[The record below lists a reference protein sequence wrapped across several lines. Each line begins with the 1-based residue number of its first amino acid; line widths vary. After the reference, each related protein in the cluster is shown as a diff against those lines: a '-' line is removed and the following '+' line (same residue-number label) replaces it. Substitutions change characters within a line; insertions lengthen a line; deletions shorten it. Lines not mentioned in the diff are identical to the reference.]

1 MFKLSHSLIFVF
13 IFLIHSSFAQEK
25 TINLK
30 QISSDVY
37 IHESFLETKDFG
49 KVSCNGMVVI
59 SNGSALVFDTP
70 ANEPASK
77 ELIRLVEDSL
87 KAKIIGV
94 VINHFHDDCLGGLK
108 VFHALNIPSY
118 ANQRTIDLAKSRG
131 FEVPQ
136 NSFDKTLNL
145 KAGNVKVKNYYFGPA
160 HTSDNIV
167 SYIPAEKILFGG
179 CMVKAIGAD
188 KGNLADA
195 STSQWANTIKKVKV
209 LKPDVVIPGHGK
221 FGGKELLDY
230 TQKLFTKAD

>member
-1 MFKLSHSLIFVF
+1 MFKLSHLLIFVF

-70 ANEPASK
+70 ANESASK
-77 ELIRLVEDSL
+77 ELIRLVKDSL

-94 VINHFHDDCLGGLK
+94 IINHFHDDCLGGLK

-118 ANQRTIDLAKSRG
+118 ANQRTIDLAKSSG

-136 NSFDKTLNL
+136 NGFDKTLNL
-145 KAGNVKVKNYYFGPA
+145 KVGNVKVKNYYFGPA

-179 CMVKAIGAD
+179 CMVKAIGAN

-195 STSQWANTIKKVKV
+195 STSQWANTIKKVKA

-230 TQKLFTKAD
+230 TQKLFTIAD